1 MTFVVERALAGTEST
16 MVVHTVH
23 TDKEALH
30 YCHVSIPLSCGY
42 IVVWGI
48 MSCGCI
54 VVYRGLLTWM
64 L

>member
-30 YCHVSIPLSCGY
+30 YCHVSILLYGVIVSCEY
-42 IVVWGI
+42 
-48 MSCGCI
+48 I